1 MGDGVN
7 VLIAGVKAYGAM
19 LLQLLQEMPNLVWN
33 AWKFL
38 TDPSFW
44 STVKDSLLNV
54 ALSFAESFTSMLGKA
69 FGLLKNMDFEGLKQ
83 MGKDIMEQIGG
94 GGKDGFKFEVGDSV
108 KDSFDRIF
116 KAGKDAFKNAGDFFD
131 TSALKED
138 AMKAFSEIGGQ
149 WKEILNRPVESLP
162 KALGD
167 FVQKYRPQIEKMTG
181 IKGGASAG
189 TAKTDGAGRAF
200 GEAVRPS
207 NRVFGEAGA
216 PLGTD
221 NVFAKDRERLGI
233 ASGMTTGG
241 LGEKRRLN
249 TSANDKETKKNLSLQ
264 EQQAASLQSIESNI
278 KSAVTV
284 N

>member
-1 MGDGVN
+1 
-7 VLIAGVKAYGAM
+7 
-19 LLQLLQEMPNLVWN
+19 
-33 AWKFL
+33 
-38 TDPSFW
+38 
-44 STVKDSLLNV
+44 
-54 ALSFAESFTSMLGKA
+54 
-69 FGLLKNMDFEGLKQ
+69 
-83 MGKDIMEQIGG
+83 
-94 GGKDGFKFEVGDSV
+94 
-108 KDSFDRIF
+108 
-116 KAGKDAFKNAGDFFD
+116 
-131 TSALKED
+131 
-138 AMKAFSEIGGQ
+138 MKAFSEIGGQ

-249 TSANDKETKKNLSLQ
+249 TSANDKEAKKNLSLQ
-264 EQQAASLQSIESNI
+264 EKQAASLESIESNI